1 MHIFLQQGKLEEEKA
16 RTPNP
21 SIKAELGDT
30 WEAKFKIDAGGSKRR
45 NSSLGKSV
53 STFILLLHS

>member
-1 MHIFLQQGKLEEEKA
+1 MKYKELLELYKQGKLEEEKA

-30 WEAKFKIDAGGSKRR
+30 WEAKFKIDAGGVK
-45 NSSLGKSV
+45 KKK
-53 STFILLLHS
+53 